1 MIFNSRG
8 NSLSRLTALPSSVCR
23 CQRGIRQMAKQAV
36 QPVHESSPH
45 IPLAIQSANQLQLTL
60 FYRHLATAVIFSSS
74 GKCLSRLTAYRAL
87 PHQQHIRQTARQAVQ
102 LSPKVARSIPLAL
115 HSKKCYS
122 SHLFTGTSQP
132 P

>member
-1 MIFNSRG
+1 
-8 NSLSRLTALPSSVCR
+8 
-23 CQRGIRQMAKQAV
+23 MAKQAV